1 MPSSNGSL
9 SKIKLDRLLYTHYQ
23 HQNLDAA
30 HRFFTEFGLHTVE
43 KRDDIIYYRGFGE
56 NPFIYVAEKS
66 PDDARHFKGSGF
78 LTQER
83 EDLETASRY
92 PGASK
97 IQESTAPGGGF
108 FVDIKDPNG
117 INVRLLHGVTLR
129 SNSEQQKEIPKPV
142 IMNSWEDKPRKGE
155 FQRFDTGPSKVHKLG
170 HYGVVVD
177 KSQFDDTASWYLS
190 TFNLVPTDSLYD
202 HDTGKDMMTFM
213 HIDKGEEFTDH
224 HVSGRLQ
231 LLRTHDHQVRKRPG
245 PCHRYHKSDL

>member
-1 MPSSNGSL
+1 MATMASRNGSL
-9 SKIKLDRLLYTHYQ
+9 PKIKLDRLMYTHYQ

-30 HRFFTEFGLHTVE
+30 HKFFTDFGFHAVE

-56 NPFIYVAEKS
+56 TPFLYVAEKS
-66 PDDARHFKGSGF
+66 PDNAKHFGGSGF
-78 LTQER
+78 LVREH

-97 IQESTAPGGGF
+97 IQESTAPGKGL

-117 INVRLLHGVTLR
+117 VNIRLLNGVALR
-129 SNSEQQKEIPKPV
+129 PKSEQQKEVPKPV
-142 IMNSWEDKPRKGE
+142 VTNSWEDKPRKGE

-177 KSQFDDTASWYLS
+177 KSKFDDTVDWYLN
-190 TFNLVPTDSLYD
+190 TFSLARTDSLYD
-202 HDTGKDMMTFM
+202 HDSGKDIMTFM

-224 HVSGRLQ
+224 HVSYQRLSMSGDRMC
-231 LLRTHDHQVRKRPG
+231 LPEIWL
-245 PCHRYHKSDL
+245 